1 MSAIGKCYMAP
12 VALLLLAISA
22 SARLDAP
29 RLRSA
34 PKSLA
39 PRGRPIAGGA
49 DAATTTAPPADGDAA
64 AVFAPLPSANES
76 AVAHTWTPAETLKR
90 YGTKLDEGLSA
101 AEAAAR
107 RGVFGANVLVAAA
120 RKTRWAMLCSQFED
134 RLVQILVVVAIFSG
148 VLGVVDAE
156 DPTAWVDP
164 VVICLILLS
173 NAAVGVWQ
181 ESSADGALDALKKL
195 QPDRCCCRRR
205 GAWDG
210 EVPASD
216 LAPGDVVYLRVGDKV
231 PADVRLLQL
240 RTSTFATDEAALTGE
255 SYTVMKSVD
264 AVDDPDCPLGTR
276 TSMAFAGTVVTGGHA
291 IGVVAATGMATQIG
305 RIQAGVT
312 AAAADQQKT
321 PLSQKLDEFGH
332 QLTLIIGSVCAL
344 TFGAAWNPNL
354 QPDFNVSVF
363 EWFDTSSSA
372 GLRELDESD
381 RSVQKSAESTSI

>member
-1 MSAIGKCYMAP
+1 MANEP
-12 VALLLLAISA
+12 
-22 SARLDAP
+22 
-29 RLRSA
+29 LRTKAVS
-34 PKSLA
+34 
-39 PRGRPIAGGA
+39 PRGVISSVPCAPTWASIASIG
-49 DAATTTAPPADGDAA
+49 
-64 AVFAPLPSANES
+64 
-76 AVAHTWTPAETLKR
+76 
-90 YGTKLDEGLSA
+90 
-101 AEAAAR
+101 
-107 RGVFGANVLVAAA
+107 
-120 RKTRWAMLCSQFED
+120 
-134 RLVQILVVVAIFSG
+134 
-148 VLGVVDAE
+148 
-156 DPTAWVDP
+156 
-164 VVICLILLS
+164 

-344 TFGAAWNPNL
+344 TFGASFTLITRTPAVCVVETSDGASQTNERNWKKGS
-354 QPDFNVSVF
+354 DVDGYISVVKGRGRT
-363 EWFDTSSSA
+363 WMVTSQW
-372 GLRELDESD
+372 LREGVGRGRLHLSG
-381 RSVQKSAESTSI
+381 